1 VIKTV
6 VNGEMNEY
14 LREFDAGCCATDS
27 THHNKLKGRVM
38 SGRGYTLPPGP
49 SLLLCADGEGV

>member
-1 VIKTV
+1 V